1 MPGQGTLFVKSR
13 SMSLNVRPARRGD
26 GAGIAD
32 VWLSAAAYYAD
43 LDPAHFQLPRAD
55 GLAEEWEGQLGQDRE
70 DSLRLVAEVDGR
82 VVGWLSARIELPEE
96 NAAVQLTREHGW
108 TRLAVDALLVECR
121 CWRQGAGTA
130 LLDAAETWGR
140 DRGAQV
146 ARLDTYAHSPVSVPF
161 YEDRMGYQRR
171 SIIFQKEL

>member
-1 MPGQGTLFVKSR
+1 
-13 SMSLNVRPARRGD
+13 MSLNVRRARRGD
-26 GAGIAD
+26 GAAIAE

-43 LDPAHFQLPRAD
+43 LDPVHFQLPPAD
-55 GLAEEWEGQLGQDRE
+55 GLAEEWDGLLGQDGE

-82 VVGWLSARIELPEE
+82 VAGWLSARIELPEE
-96 NAAVQLTREHGW
+96 DAAVQLTREHGW
-108 TRLAVDALLVECR
+108 TRLAVDALLVDRR

-146 ARLDTYAHSPVSVPF
+146 ARLSTYAQSPVSVPF
-161 YEDRMGYQRR
+161 YEQRMGYRRR
-171 SIIFQKEL
+171 SIIFQKDL